1 MFDKLSSIKT
11 IITRVKEL
19 TKSQYDF
26 LFYILG
32 MFLSIKT
39 RINFLQCARHSN
51 EYSEKSCRSQFEQYV
66 DFVAINSEYIRQKGS
81 GRYVIAYD
89 LSYLKKSGKPT
100 AGTGKYWSGC
110 AQKALW
116 GLEVGLVSVI
126 DIGNHT
132 AFHVDAIQ
140 TPDSQER
147 KSKDIDLP
155 DHYAQSILY
164 SKDTLEKFS
173 KYLTVDAYFGKKDFI
188 DRILKQSK
196 LDVITRLRCDANCKY
211 LYNGPARQGRGAPKK
226 YDGKVDWIQPD
237 LKYFKL
243 TYQDESVKVY
253 DSILYCVFLKPKIRV
268 AFCQYLNQ
276 QFDVNSYKIYVC
288 TDLKLPAL
296 LIQQY
301 YKSRFQQE
309 FLIRDAK
316 QFTGL
321 QDCQAR
327 SVNKLEYHW
336 NMALTAVNV
345 AKFEHWLDKTDI
357 EKASFSMADVKTL
370 YHNQLLIERFFQIFP
385 NVEEMTKNNPKIKEL
400 YTFGSIAA

>member
-1 MFDKLSSIKT
+1 M
-11 IITRVKEL
+11 
-19 TKSQYDF
+19 
-26 LFYILG
+26 
-32 MFLSIKT
+32 
-39 RINFLQCARHSN
+39 
-51 EYSEKSCRSQFEQYV
+51 
-66 DFVAINSEYIRQKGS
+66 
-81 GRYVIAYD
+81 
-89 LSYLKKSGKPT
+89 
-100 AGTGKYWSGC
+100 
-110 AQKALW
+110 
-116 GLEVGLVSVI
+116 
-126 DIGNHT
+126 
-132 AFHVDAIQ
+132 
-140 TPDSQER
+140 
-147 KSKDIDLP
+147 
-155 DHYAQSILY
+155 
-164 SKDTLEKFS
+164 
-173 KYLTVDAYFGKKDFI
+173 
-188 DRILKQSK
+188 
-196 LDVITRLRCDANCKY
+196 
-211 LYNGPARQGRGAPKK
+211 
-226 YDGKVDWIQPD
+226 
-237 LKYFKL
+237 
-243 TYQDESVKVY
+243 
-253 DSILYCVFLKPKIRV
+253 

-370 YHNQLLIERFFQIFP
+370 YQNQLLIERFFQIFP